1 MHINPRRVLPIVILL
16 VVLAAAGYWYFE
28 IRPTQASNGVLSASG
43 TIEAAYAQISP
54 ELSGKISAVMVGE
67 GDYVHTGQEL
77 VLFDKSLLSA
87 QLEQARAALALAQ
100 ANYDLVAAGT
110 PAEQRQAAITAAELE
125 LISARQALQDL
136 NERADLVTAQEEQK
150 VAAADKALDQA
161 RDRLETLTGAADAE
175 DIERARA
182 QVVIAEDA
190 LEKAEEDTNR
200 VLRYVKKTV
209 SKAMMQIQI
218 ADARTAYDA
227 AVTRLN
233 NLLGNANQIEV
244 NLAEAN
250 VNLAEAAL
258 ADAQSELEKVS
269 DGPDPE
275 ALALAEARVAAAEAR
290 LDAAKAGPS
299 PEQLATAQAQVDSAR
314 RAVDTLDLQLNKLV
328 LTAPFNGVV
337 LSISAEPGET
347 ATPGATLL
355 VLGRQDDKTI
365 TVYIPEDLYGQLTL
379 GQAAEVTVDSF
390 PGTRFTASV
399 VNIADQAEFTPRNVQ
414 TVEGRKNT
422 VFAIKLKV
430 DDPEGKLKS
439 GMPADV
445 VFN

>member
-1 MHINPRRVLPIVILL
+1 MHINPRRVLPIVILV
-16 VVLAAAGYWYFE
+16 VVLAAAGYWYLE
-28 IRPTQASNGVLSASG
+28 IRPTQAGSGALSASG
-43 TIEAAYAQISP
+43 TIEVAQAQISP
-54 ELSGKISAVMVGE
+54 ELSGKISAVLVGE
-67 GDYVHTGQEL
+67 GDYVQTGQEL
-77 VLFDKSLLSA
+77 VLFDQALLSA

-110 PAEQRQAAITAAELE
+110 PTEQRQAAITAAELE
-125 LISARQALQDL
+125 LISASQALQDL
-136 NERADLVTAQEEQK
+136 DDRAGLATAQAEQQ
-150 VAAADKALDQA
+150 VAATDKALDQA
-161 RDRLETLTGAADAE
+161 RDRLESLTGVADAE

-190 LEKAEEDTNR
+190 LEKAEEDANR
-200 VLRYVKKTV
+200 VLKYVKKTV
-209 SKAMMQIQI
+209 SKALMQIKI

-244 NLAEAN
+244 TLAEAN
-250 VNLAEAAL
+250 VKLAEAAL
-258 ADAQSELEKVS
+258 VDAQSELEKVS

-275 ALALAEARVAAAEAR
+275 ALALAEARLAAAEAR
-290 LDAAKAGPS
+290 LAAAKAGPS
-299 PEQLATAQAQVDSAR
+299 PEQLATAQAQVESAR
-314 RAVDTLDLQLNKLV
+314 RAMDTLELQLSKLV

-347 ATPGATLL
+347 SPAGATLL

-365 TVYIPEDLYGQLTL
+365 TVYIPEDLYGQLSL
-379 GQAAEVTVDSF
+379 GQAAQVTVDSF
-390 PGTRFTASV
+390 PGIRFTASV
-399 VNIADQAEFTPRNVQ
+399 INIADQAEFTPRNVQ

-445 VFN
+445 IFK